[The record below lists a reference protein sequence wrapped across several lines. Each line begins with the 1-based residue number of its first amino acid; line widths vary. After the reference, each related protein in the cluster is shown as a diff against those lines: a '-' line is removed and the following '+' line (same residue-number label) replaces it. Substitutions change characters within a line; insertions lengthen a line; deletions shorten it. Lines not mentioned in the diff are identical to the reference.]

1 MNNKLKNK
9 EEKIKEYEMK
19 IKYYQNIKIQYD
31 NISKINENERPKEE
45 ILKTP
50 AEEFYDA
57 IVDINSIKSLKS
69 LGWKIAYNKE
79 RKERYQ
85 QMISEETI
93 KMGVLGLNNV
103 GKTFIL
109 SKIANAE
116 LPSGYSLETK
126 GISIKYSERD
136 KGEAKGLC
144 ILDSAGFET
153 PLIKEEIEEQKDMK
167 EINNNEFE
175 NNLQYGI
182 EDDLSKDKAQMEK
195 FIEHLIISLSDMI
208 ILVIGKMTRTE

>member
-1 MNNKLKNK
+1 MIDQLKMK
-9 EEKIKEYEMK
+9 EEIIKDYEAKIKLYQD
-19 IKYYQNIKIQYD
+19 IKHKYD
-31 NISKINENERPKEE
+31 RFLKINEKEKPKEE

-50 AEEFYDA
+50 SEEFYDA

-69 LGWKIAYNKE
+69 NGWKIYYNKE
-79 RKERYQ
+79 RKERYL

-103 GKTFIL
+103 GKTYIL
-109 SKIANAE
+109 SKIANSE

-126 GISIKYSERD
+126 GISIKYSEGD

-153 PLIKEEIEEQKDMK
+153 PLIKDE
-167 EINNNEFE
+167 
-175 NNLQYGI
+175 
-182 EDDLSKDKAQMEK
+182 
-195 FIEHLIISLSDMI
+195 
-208 ILVIGKMTRTE
+208 